1 MRAHA
6 IGLDAGA
13 EIATAEGKGDGSL
26 ADGRAAHQQSF
37 EAEGAPLGIAFSDD
51 AEIEYEHVCVLRVFQ
66 RAG

>member
-6 IGLDAGA
+6 ILLDATHRLLRVNGA
-13 EIATAEGKGDGSL
+13 LFGV
-26 ADGRAAHQQSF
+26 
-37 EAEGAPLGIAFSDD
+37 EAEGARLGIAFSDD